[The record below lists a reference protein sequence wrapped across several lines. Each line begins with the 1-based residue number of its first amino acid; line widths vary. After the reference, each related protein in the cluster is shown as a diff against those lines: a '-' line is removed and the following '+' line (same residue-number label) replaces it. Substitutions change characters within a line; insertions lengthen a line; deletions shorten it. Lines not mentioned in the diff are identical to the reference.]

1 MDEEEF
7 LTQEQ
12 IDEILNT
19 KYVFDYY
26 VYFDKN
32 DGIIQCISNE
42 IHNHYDASIKVEFE
56 EVERF
61 FNNTDQH
68 FNFKV
73 VFDEDGKH
81 SFVNRL
87 VTSTLK
93 INVIET
99 IRITD
104 KECILTVI
112 WTKDGW
118 EFVMSENFLQHSR
131 AKSLNSKLK
140 FFVTLENNINY
151 LVREIEIQLRNLINN
166 GKVLVPFESD
176 KERDIDNISIIT
188 TPFFESYG
196 MKIHE

>member
-26 VYFDKN
+26 VYFNKDDN
-32 DGIIQCISNE
+32 VIQCISNE
-42 IHNHYDASIKVEFE
+42 IHHHYDSSIKVEFS

-73 VFDEDGKH
+73 VFDDEGKY

-87 VTSTLK
+87 VTSSFK
-93 INVIET
+93 VNIIET
-99 IRITD
+99 IRVTD
-104 KECILTVI
+104 KDCVLTVI

-118 EFVMSENFLQHSR
+118 EFVMSETFLKNTK

-140 FFVTLENNINY
+140 FFVP
-151 LVREIEIQLRNLINN
+151 N
-166 GKVLVPFESD
+166 GKYIIFFFSL
-176 KERDIDNISIIT
+176 ISCNLLSNK
-188 TPFFESYG
+188 FKLFS
-196 MKIHE
+196 MV